1 MRQCRVSRS
10 RRVKADPHWHENGF
24 SRVSEVSISYA
35 VFLKSG
41 STGVKRRTSA
51 EMSRKVF
58 RTLKV
63 PRTITARM
71 VMPVHEVSLRQSWSR
86 NGLEVDEGVGEGG
99 VRDFQADVLRRLV
112 ICAYHQPLVLSS

>member
-1 MRQCRVSRS
+1 
-10 RRVKADPHWHENGF
+10 VKADPHWHENGF